1 MKTKILFLLL
11 FCSTF
16 AHAGQDCDFNVTF
29 SQVTAQVLE
38 NEQVLQNGINLYR
51 GKDPLGICATY
62 RLFFSKGSAQS
73 YQRTARSSGNSIQ
86 YNLHN
91 NINKAGTLKE
101 QTDALS
107 SLEWVDMQAPDK
119 YTSYSVPFY
128 VSIPDLFTQNYPP
141 KGTYTDN
148 INVVIW
154 VIKNN
159 NYNFD
164 AATNLAISIIVP
176 TRLDISL
183 VDEGGAF
190 DASSVSKVFDFGNLE
205 QNKTMGGDLV
215 VRSNTPYQLKM
226 SSQNGGKLK
235 QGSVGTLSYL
245 ITSNNN
251 NINVST
257 AGNEVNFANGNG
269 NAGVNGDRYN
279 IKVKINESTT
289 SKVAGLYQDV
299 ITITAV
305 AN

>member
-1 MKTKILFLLL
+1 MKMMTLFSLLL
-11 FCSTF
+11 FMNF
-16 AHAGQDCDFNVTF
+16 AQAGQDCDFDISF

-51 GKDPLGICATY
+51 GKDPFGICASY

-73 YQRTARSSGNSIQ
+73 YQRTAKSNGNSIS

-101 QTDALS
+101 QPDALS
-107 SLEWVDMQAPDK
+107 SLERVDMQAPEK
-119 YTSYSVPFY
+119 YTTYSAPFY
-128 VSIPDLFTQNYPP
+128 ISIPDLFTQNYPP

-148 INVVIW
+148 INVVVW
-154 VIKNN
+154 VVKNN
-159 NYNFD
+159 NYSFD
-164 AATNLAISIIVP
+164 AATNLAVSIIVP

-183 VDEGGAF
+183 VDQGGSF

-205 QNKTMGGDLV
+205 QNKTMSGDLI

-226 SSQNGGKLK
+226 TSQNGGMLK
-235 QGSVGTLSYL
+235 QGTVGAVAYL

-251 NINVST
+251 NVNVST
-257 AGNEVNFANGNG
+257 AGSEVSFANGNG
-269 NAGVNGDRYN
+269 TSGVNGDRYN
-279 IKVKINESTT
+279 IKVKINEATT
-289 SKVAGLYQDV
+289 SKVAGLYQDI